1 MNRSLGKIEKKMA
14 SEYVLQ
20 VENASK
26 HFGEFHAVKN
36 ITFAIK
42 SSEIMGFLG
51 PNGAGKTTTIRMIMG
66 IYPLE
71 DETRIS
77 VFNDLISNK
86 SHDYK
91 RKIGFV
97 PEISNAFSD
106 LTVIENIVFYG
117 KIFGLKR
124 NLIHDRA
131 ELLLTRYN
139 LMDKK
144 ESIVKTLSKGLKQ
157 RLNFIL
163 ALIHDP
169 SLLILDEPTSGLDPL
184 SIQLLRQNIL
194 KLRDEGKSILITTHD
209 LGEAQ
214 KLCDRILI
222 INTGRLIA
230 DETPA
235 QLQKRFDLPT
245 QITFTTDPRLSK
257 EKEGEFFK
265 ELSVTSRKQGYVLF
279 CNNPLDVM
287 GQLTEIQKLHSIAI
301 TNLKVEERSL
311 EDIFFHIIKTDE
323 KIQKGKGK

>member
-1 MNRSLGKIEKKMA
+1 MS

-20 VENASK
+20 VEKANK
-26 HFGEFHAVKN
+26 HFGEFHAVN
-36 ITFAIK
+36 DITFSIK
-42 SSEIMGFLG
+42 NGEIVGFLG

-71 DETRIS
+71 DGTRIS
-77 VFNDLISNK
+77 VFDNVISSK
-86 SHDYK
+86 AHDYK

-117 KIFGLKR
+117 QIFGLKR
-124 NLIHDRA
+124 GLIQDRA
-131 ELLLTRYN
+131 EFLLTRYN
-139 LMDKK
+139 LMEKK
-144 ESIVKTLSKGLKQ
+144 ESVVKTLSKGLKQ

-169 SLLILDEPTSGLDPL
+169 SFLILDEPTSGLDPL

-194 KLRDEGKSILITTHD
+194 KLRGEGKSILITTHD

-222 INTGRLIA
+222 INYGRLIA

-245 QITFTTDPRLSK
+245 QITFTTDPKLSEEMELKYFQGLTITPK
-257 EKEGEFFK
+257 EK
-265 ELSVTSRKQGYVLF
+265 GYLLY
-279 CNNPLDVM
+279 CNKPL
-287 GQLTEIQKLHSIAI
+287 EIMAKLNGIQEKFNFAI
-301 TNLKVEERSL
+301 TNLKVKERSL
-311 EDIFFHIIKTDE
+311 EDIFFHIINTDE
-323 KIQKGKGK
+323 EAQKEK